1 MKKLALISL
10 LFCAVLF
17 SGYRKPDFYTIDSEK
32 NAYYHNN
39 LGLNYL
45 KDHWYYPAIQEFKI
59 AISLSPNRQ
68 SSAVYYNNLGECYM
82 KMGYPDMAQ
91 DCFERALK
99 QFSLN
104 FRYYENL
111 ADCYVELGLVNTKI
125 KQTYEND
132 NPLNLIMRGLLY
144 QRQGKL
150 RDAITTLDEFAVKEP
165 DLIINPAVKGYIKQL
180 VSQLY

>member
-59 AISLSPNRQ
+59 AISLSPN
-68 SSAVYYNNLGECYM
+68 
-82 KMGYPDMAQ
+82 
-91 DCFERALK
+91 
-99 QFSLN
+99 
-104 FRYYENL
+104 L

-165 DLIINPAVKGYIKQL
+165 DLIITPAVKGYIKQL

>member
-59 AISLSPNRQ
+59 AISLSPN
-68 SSAVYYNNLGECYM
+68 
-82 KMGYPDMAQ
+82 
-91 DCFERALK
+91 
-99 QFSLN
+99 
-104 FRYYENL
+104 ENL

-165 DLIINPAVKGYIKQL
+165 DLIITPAVKGYIKQL